1 MPFLSIVLHKLM
13 KTLFGMHFL
22 QFIVVVVVLEML
34 PVYCNLLP

>member
-22 QFIVVVVVLEML
+22 QFVVVVVLELL